1 MSSPTT
7 FSAPGGTLG
16 FGGRVGN
23 REAGERESSR
33 WRRLRVSPVGRRIVP
48 RLPGPACPFTRS
60 LAELSGM
67 LGQATV
73 TRVQRVPCG
82 ESVGQAV
89 ASTPV
94 TRPSGRVV
102 GVAVG
107 VGTGTD
113 GEADGPPEQP
123 RASKLRA
130 TSTPASLFE
139 RVLSSSCRRKRSGYD
154 KTRP

>member
-1 MSSPTT
+1 
-7 FSAPGGTLG
+7 
-16 FGGRVGN
+16 
-23 REAGERESSR
+23 
-33 WRRLRVSPVGRRIVP
+33 
-48 RLPGPACPFTRS
+48 
-60 LAELSGM
+60 M

-82 ESVGQAV
+82 ESGGQAT
-89 ASTPV
+89 AAAP
-94 TRPSGRVV
+94 RMDPSGRGV

-130 TSTPASLFE
+130 TITPASLFE
-139 RVLSSSCRRKRSGYD
+139 RVLSSSLS
-154 KTRP
+154 PQA